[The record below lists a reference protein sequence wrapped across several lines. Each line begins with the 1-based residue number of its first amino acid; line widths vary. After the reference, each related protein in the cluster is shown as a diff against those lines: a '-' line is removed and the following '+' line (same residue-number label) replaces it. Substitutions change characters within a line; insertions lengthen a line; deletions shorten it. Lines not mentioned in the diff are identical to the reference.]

1 MNPLDLVA
9 AAVVAVWI
17 GIAIVLALVDART
30 HRLPNRLVLPLYPLG
45 GAAAAVVSLR
55 VGSVGPLLGAGL
67 WAVILFAAYWVLYR
81 FGGMGGGDVKLAG
94 AIGLLTGSFGGEAPL
109 VATLVAFAAGGLVA
123 LMLVVLRRAR
133 RRSRIAFGPFMLLGA
148 AVATVSALA

>member
-1 MNPLDLVA
+1 VNPLDLVA

-55 VGSVGPLLGAGL
+55 VGSVGPLLEAGL